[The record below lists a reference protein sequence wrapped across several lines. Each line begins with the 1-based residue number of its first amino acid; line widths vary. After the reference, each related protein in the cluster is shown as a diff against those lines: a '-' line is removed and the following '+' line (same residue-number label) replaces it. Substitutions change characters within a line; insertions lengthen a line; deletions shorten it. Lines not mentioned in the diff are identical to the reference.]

1 MSEEQYTVVLDEDL
15 IGLLKQA
22 MELQEQ
28 LKQEECWSD
37 RWDQL
42 NDERNEVLRQIGWS
56 IEYEFKQVPFW
67 AAARLTPHGD

>member
-56 IEYEFKQVPFW
+56 IEYEFKQVPF
-67 AAARLTPHGD
+67 